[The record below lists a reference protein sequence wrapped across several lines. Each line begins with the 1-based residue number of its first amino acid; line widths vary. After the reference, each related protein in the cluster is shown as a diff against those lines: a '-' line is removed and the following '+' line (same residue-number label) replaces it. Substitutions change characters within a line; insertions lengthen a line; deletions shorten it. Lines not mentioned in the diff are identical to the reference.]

1 MYNNCARI
9 SFGWMILIT
18 NPSYLSDRA
27 ACLALLDDRSEFYEY
42 REFMPVL
49 LMLLYRIFL
58 CLLSIKFS
66 GYRVNNFAQN
76 VNLKPVDK
84 KISNL
89 FKCMCLEQKIVQA
102 IQIKCL

>member
-27 ACLALLDDRSEFYEY
+27 ACLALLDDRSEFSEY
-42 REFMPVL
+42 IEFADVI
-49 LMLLYRIFL
+49 LYRIFL

-66 GYRVNNFAQN
+66 GYW
-76 VNLKPVDK
+76 
-84 KISNL
+84 ISV
-89 FKCMCLEQKIVQA
+89 FVQEFRMRTPLEEGSHFGNSLALEIA
-102 IQIKCL
+102 DIYYHCTLP